1 MTKALALWISEKDDI
16 SHINSSNLEAQN
28 IAPLSKIF
36 TFQKRQLKISI
47 VHWYWL
53 REPKMEINFLS
64 SILKKCM

>member
-47 VHWYWL
+47 VH
-53 REPKMEINFLS
+53 
-64 SILKKCM
+64 